1 MQKRKVL
8 WRFAEPKKTKK
19 PKKHANSTT
28 LTVVKLRG
36 TTYNKES
43 EKTRFTK
50 EELRKFELIIKEK
63 MVQTQG
69 LISDSLE
76 TLRNNPTPIGWG
88 GSEAEIQESANE
100 TLTRAR
106 RLLQNLE
113 VASGRIKNGTYGRCF
128 GCKESHLID
137 PARLALA
144 PHTTHCVPAKK
155 KRDEISGMGPY
166 VLLSEQVAVSA

>member
-1 MQKRKVL
+1 MLTPLHLRLLNFVGLPITRSQKKPGS
-8 WRFAEPKKTKK
+8 PKK
-19 PKKHANSTT
+19 NSENSSSSS
-28 LTVVKLRG
+28 KRRW
-36 TTYNKES
+36 S
-43 EKTRFTK
+43 
-50 EELRKFELIIKEK
+50 
-63 MVQTQG
+63 TQG